1 MVTYVVASKA
11 HQPYLAECQILGEF
25 LNKNAPDVSVQFV
38 IKDSSEWKDFLNSV
52 CRSYGFEKKSCPIIY
67 TLEGALIGSGSDFAE
82 HVRERFDKQVQVSKD
97 QQKGWT
103 KLNVLENDERMRK
116 KNVGDTLG
124 EQIMKNLKEVN
135 EDQVVNLIGDAFY
148 KLELDTGL
156 PFQLRRT
163 DLLRDKPMKGLK
175 FGRYYDI
182 PDELALRQT

>member
-82 HVRERFDKQVQVSKD
+82 HVRERFDKQITISKD

-124 EQIMKNLKEVN
+124 EQIMKNLSEVN
-135 EDQVVNLIGDAFY
+135 ED
-148 KLELDTGL
+148 
-156 PFQLRRT
+156 
-163 DLLRDKPMKGLK
+163 
-175 FGRYYDI
+175 
-182 PDELALRQT
+182 